1 MLMRIKMKGAE
12 MMKRKY
18 FRLSL
23 IVMLLLTLLIACSS
37 NQEAGSSKK
46 DNGDKEQIEIVLN
59 NASRNYPK
67 GMDAN
72 NNPYIEYIRDNTELD
87 IKVTTPSSDG
97 YNEKLN
103 VMMASGDLPDM
114 IYTTDPSWVVNYVN
128 QNGLQPLDD
137 AIEKYGEDLKK
148 NIPDEAWEHVTIDGK
163 IYAIPSV
170 NTYPGTMIMYV
181 RKDWLDTLNLEPPKT
196 LDEYTEVMRAFKEE
210 DPDGNGKDDTLG
222 LVIAE
227 NLARTEPF
235 FGAFGIQRN
244 QWIERDGDLV
254 YSSILPETKETLE
267 YLSTLYQDGM
277 LDKEFALN
285 KTENFEEK
293 IASGKAG
300 LFAAT
305 WYDTRGPILTNE
317 QNDPEAEWISL
328 DFPIGQNGESGTDG
342 TAPVRVYNVVPVT
355 SKQADSVV
363 KMLNFMI
370 GEGYE
375 TLKFGFE
382 DDVYTMEDGKM
393 VTDFE
398 KHNNHLYRLTLAET
412 IEPDNLDLV
421 KLRLDSLG
429 EEFHLYDNLQKIKE
443 NAIYDEFLGTPTESM
458 GKFNAKLNKLEAEVF
473 TKIVMGEAPL
483 DKFDQFVD
491 EWKKEGGDQIT
502 KEVNDWYSNK

>member
-1 MLMRIKMKGAE
+1 
-12 MMKRKY
+12 MKRRN
-18 FRLSL
+18 FGLSL
-23 IVMLLLTLLIACSS
+23 MVFLLVSLLVACSS
-37 NQEAGSSKK
+37 NQEAGNSKK
-46 DNGDKEQIEIVLN
+46 GNETVDKEQIEIVLN
-59 NASRNYPK
+59 NASRSYPK

-72 NNPYIEYIRDNTELD
+72 KNPYIDYIRENTGLD

-114 IYTTDPSWVVNYVN
+114 IYTNDPSWVVNYVN
-128 QNGLQPLDD
+128 QKGLQPLNDVID
-137 AIEKYGEDLKK
+137 KYGENLKK
-148 NIPDEAWEHVTIDGK
+148 NIPEEAWEHVTIDGN

-170 NTYPGTMIMYV
+170 NTYPGTMIMYA
-181 RKDWLDTLNLEPPKT
+181 RKDWLDNLGLEPPKT
-196 LDEYTEVMRAFKEE
+196 LEEYQEVMRAFKED

-227 NLARTEPF
+227 NLIRTEPF
-235 FGAFGIQRN
+235 FGAFGIQRH
-244 QWIERDGDLV
+244 QWVEREGKLV
-254 YSSILPETKETLE
+254 YSGILPEAKQTLE
-267 YLSTLYQDGM
+267 YLSTLYKEGL

-317 QNDPEAEWISL
+317 QNDPDAEWIPL
-328 DFPIGQNGESGTDG
+328 EFPLGPDGKSGTDG
-342 TAPVRVYNVVPVT
+342 TPPVRVYNVVPVT
-355 SKQADSVV
+355 SKHADSVV

-382 DDVYTMEDGKM
+382 DDVYKMEDGKM
-393 VTDFE
+393 ITDFE
-398 KHNNHLYRLTLAET
+398 KHNNHIYRLTLAET

-429 EEFHLYDNLQKIKE
+429 EEFNLYDNLQKIME
-443 NAIYDEFLGTPTESM
+443 HAIYDEFLGTPTESM
-458 GKFNAKLNKLEAEVF
+458 GKFNAKLNKLEDEVF

-483 DKFDQFVD
+483 DQFDQFVE

-502 KEVNDWYSNK
+502 EEVNDWYSNK